1 LASKWYA
8 LGCKAN
14 KERFIWKKLQAE
26 GYDVF
31 YPRISYG
38 IKKLRFKPF
47 FPRYLFI
54 RLDLD
59 LIGLSKIN
67 NMPYTNGLVSIE
79 GRPFHIP
86 DAMIEA
92 IRKKIDE
99 INSSYEEADKKEQV
113 STASGFLDLEHLLD
127 IERPDA
133 ERLTFLNH
141 IFSE

>member
-1 LASKWYA
+1 LTSKWYA
-8 LGCKAN
+8 MGCKAN

-133 ERLTFLNH
+133 ERLTILNH